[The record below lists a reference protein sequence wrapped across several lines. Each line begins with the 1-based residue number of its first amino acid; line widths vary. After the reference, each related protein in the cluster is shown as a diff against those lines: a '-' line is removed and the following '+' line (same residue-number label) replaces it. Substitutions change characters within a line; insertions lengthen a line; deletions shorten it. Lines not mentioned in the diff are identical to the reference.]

1 MSERKRL
8 VAAISQL
15 HSVIEQ
21 MHAAYLND
29 RAVDRAKA
37 IGDFAERGAA
47 IARPILDRY
56 PPNYGRPLPNPS
68 NEGGARG

>member
-1 MSERKRL
+1 MSERKKL
-8 VAAISQL
+8 VAAIAQL
-15 HSVIEQ
+15 QGVIQE

-37 IGDFAERGAA
+37 IADFAERGAA

-56 PPNYGRPLPNPS
+56 PPDYGRDQRSLSPGEPK
-68 NEGGARG
+68 